1 MFAYPKI
8 LLIGP
13 ILGLAFALVP
23 AKAMACAPAQGAL
36 QLDEADRCNAP
47 EPADGRI
54 SADQIDAIIEW
65 LAAHFGLPRSAERPA
80 IVFESPARLTAM
92 YLNGFAVRD
101 RLPRRQ
107 SEAKTLLPDI
117 VALYNDARGTIYL
130 SEDWTG
136 ESEAQMSVLVH
147 EMVHHLQSVAGLKY
161 NCPGEREKLAYQAQS
176 AWLNRSGRSLESEFE
191 IDGLTLLVH
200 SNCM

>member
-1 MFAYPKI
+1 VLAYPKI
-8 LLIGP
+8 LLIGT

-36 QLDEADRCNAP
+36 QLYEADRCNAP

-54 SADQIDAIIEW
+54 SADQIDAIIAW
-65 LAAHFGLPRSAERPA
+65 LASHFGLASPAERPA

-101 RLPRRQ
+101 RLTRRQ
-107 SEAKTLLPDI
+107 SVDKTILTDVI
-117 VALYNDARGTIYL
+117 ALYDDARATIYL

-147 EMVHHLQSVAGLKY
+147 EMVHHLQSVARLKY
-161 NCPGEREKLAYQAQS
+161 NCIVEREKLAYQAQS
-176 AWLNRSGRSLESEFE
+176 AWLSRSGRSLESEFG